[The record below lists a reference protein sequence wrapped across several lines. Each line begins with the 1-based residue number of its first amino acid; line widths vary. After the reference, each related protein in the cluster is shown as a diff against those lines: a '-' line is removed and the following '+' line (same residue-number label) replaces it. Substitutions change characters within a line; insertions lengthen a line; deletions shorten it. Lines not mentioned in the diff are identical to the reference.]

1 MKEPDLRGFAL
12 WAIKQTSSYHDEL
25 DGCDLQ
31 DALHRC
37 GLLYEVEVTEPCGE
51 FCECMDYGDFPM
63 QCYRTHPSLIDS
75 ATSHQHEWKCASP
88 GMYDTTYVCTR
99 CGARN
104 IEQMDNLL
112 ETKNPEFGC
121 SATTAGD
128 E

>member
-1 MKEPDLRGFAL
+1 MSDAWKEPDLRGFAL

-75 ATSHQHEWKCASP
+75 ANNCI
-88 GMYDTTYVCTR
+88 
-99 CGARN
+99 GA
-104 IEQMDNLL
+104 EQ
-112 ETKNPEFGC
+112 E
-121 SATTAGD
+121 
-128 E
+128 